1 MDGCGE
7 ARFFDKDRFIIPLI
21 SAGKRVSLLSVL
33 EENLRESPRIAARLC
48 TLWHIERMVH
58 SKRMRLQLLSG
69 KEPIEPVIGSAKLPT
84 KQTKQ
89 KSEQSLAIHSKLVHL
104 STHTIN
110 GADHHR
116 HSPVMA
122 AGRLLC
128 DGSNYFV
135 RAPSIR
141 AYGVQ
146 LEITINKR
154 AFARHIYRARS
165 FGRTLFRFGIVLLA
179 AGSIG
184 NGSRR
189 KRRVCLFYLIN

>member
-33 EENLRESPRIAARLC
+33 EENLRESLRIAARLC

-110 GADHHR
+110 GAEQER
-116 HSPVMA
+116 ERKRESGARRCSGARTTSSPSAFTGDGGRKA
-122 AGRLLC
+122 A
-128 DGSNYFV
+128 V
-135 RAPSIR
+135 RR
-141 AYGVQ
+141 FQ
-146 LEITINKR
+146 
-154 AFARHIYRARS
+154 
-165 FGRTLFRFGIVLLA
+165 LFRQSPFH
-179 AGSIG
+179 
-184 NGSRR
+184 
-189 KRRVCLFYLIN
+189 